1 MCSAFNATIKVDL
14 SRATLNDV
22 VEDIIKKQL
31 GLGEKEF
38 VLNNEVGIVYDAD
51 EIDNLPKKLADL
63 GMYICCIFSEK
74 TVGY

>member
-1 MCSAFNATIKVDL
+1 MCSAFNVTIKVDL

-63 GMYICCIFSEK
+63 GMYIYCIFRRRRLDN
-74 TVGY
+74 